1 MMGCSSEPTNP
12 DSSTGARV
20 MIWQVVKSKLKNPKT
35 AEFDSFKPTRAKYG
49 HWKASSVVE
58 SKSGIGLTVRT
69 HFYCEINHV
78 KGSSWEIIK
87 LTFE

>member
-1 MMGCSSEPTNP
+1 MMSCSSEPTNP
-12 DSSTGARV
+12 DNSTSARV
-20 MIWQVVKSKLKNPKT
+20 MIWQIVKAKLKNPKT
-35 AEFDSFKPTRAKYG
+35 AEFDSFKPIRTSDH

-58 SKSGIGLTVRT
+58 SKNGIGMTVRT

-87 LTFE
+87 LTFD